1 MNNKPL
7 PKQIGDLDSLT
18 TENKEDLVSA
28 LNEHGASLA
37 EMKYYYTPEMFGT
50 TGTADDTAV
59 IQTALDYINANNTL
73 GAELH
78 FGNKAYKFTSC
89 TIKTPNLTITSSG
102 LLDGSFVVQSV
113 DSLTVGTFNI
123 LSMNVVFNGVKFKS
137 SARLAFAIKL
147 QRLRDVTIKG
157 CYFENYLISILGTSE
172 TPAFAW
178 QRTARVKI
186 IDNVFKFCD
195 YCVQTQQVADDSSGT
210 WVYYQHGDYIIQ
222 GNYFYSDSSSST
234 TSVLLNGQDGF
245 ICKGNFFFHGYGGYK
260 NNLEI
265 NDSNFVI
272 IEGNDFFEA
281 GENAIKVDKPR
292 NMIIKGNNIAW
303 SGQKLPSPPININNT
318 ATSISSE
325 MSIIIEGNNIAKTSS
340 HGIYIGGNII
350 KVRVTNNTIGGVG
363 TSNKYFD
370 ASLMPTVMYDIYVDT
385 GSLLATDTNGINYKE
400 DVVMDGN
407 KGEMGTYYN
416 RGQCF
421 NYFRLD
427 YLKAKSFFGN
437 VISLKTFSGVVDF
450 KATVSAKDPN
460 PFNPNYP
467 YWFKASAGT
476 ISNIINANVNQILF
490 ITTGVS
496 GLTIQNSTDIILK
509 GGANLTLTNNQLV
522 MLVKSDTAWYQ
533 I

>member
-1 MNNKPL
+1 MSNKPI
-7 PKQIGDLDSLT
+7 PKQLGNIDNLN
-18 TENKEDLVSA
+18 TEYKEDLVGA
-28 LNEHGASLA
+28 INENTTDLA

-50 TGTADDTAV
+50 TGTTDDTAV
-59 IQTALDYINANNTL
+59 IQAALDYIDTHNTL

-102 LLDGSFVVQSV
+102 LLDGSFTVQSV

-123 LSMNVVFNGVKFKS
+123 LSMNVIFDKVKFKS
-137 SARLAFAIKL
+137 STRYSYAIKL
-147 QRLRDVTIKG
+147 QRLRDVTIRD
-157 CYFENYLISILGTSE
+157 CYFENYLTAILSASE

-178 QRTARVKI
+178 QRTARINI
-186 IDNVFKFCD
+186 IDNKFRFCD
-195 YCVQTQQVADDSSGT
+195 YCIQTQQVADDSSGT

-234 TSVLLNGQDGF
+234 TSVLLNGQDGL
-245 ICKGNFFFHGYGGYK
+245 ICKGNFFFHGYGGYQ

-265 NDSNFVI
+265 NDSNFVVI
-272 IEGNDFFEA
+272 DGNNFFEA
-281 GENAIKVDKPR
+281 AYYAIKIDKPR

-303 SGQKLPSPPININNT
+303 AGQKSPCPPINIDNT

-325 MSIIIEGNNIAKTSS
+325 MSISIEGNNIAKTSS
-340 HGIYIGGNII
+340 HGIYIGGNVV
-350 KVRVTNNTIGGVG
+350 KVRMDNNSVSGVG

-370 ASLMPTVMYDIYVDT
+370 SSLMPSVMYDIYVDS
-385 GSLLATDTNGINYKE
+385 GLLLTTDANGINYKE
-400 DVVMDGN
+400 DIVMNGN
-407 KGEMGTYYN
+407 KGEMGTYYG
-416 RGQCF
+416 RGQGF

-437 VISLKTFSGVVDF
+437 VISNKTFSGVVDF

-460 PFNPNYP
+460 PFNPNFP
-467 YWFKASAGT
+467 YWFKVSSGT
-476 ISNIINANVNQILF
+476 ISNITNVNVNQILF
-490 ITTGVS
+490 ITASGS
-496 GLTIQNSTDIILK
+496 GLTINNNTNIILK
-509 GGANLTLTNNQLV
+509 DGSDLSLSNNQLV